1 MVYRFSKTPEP
12 PERPLCAA
20 DPCGEHEPLEM
31 TGSDLSHV
39 GSRIACDDG
48 GMVIVSPCRKC
59 ALMYY
64 RVMDVSQRIEHE
76 IKSSRKLS
84 EEYLKARI
92 EPRDGSRP
100 VSIDPFI
107 RKLLE
112 AGTIERVEQDDG
124 IIVYVWKGDP

>member
-1 MVYRFSKTPEP
+1 MAYHFSKTPDP
-12 PERPLCAA
+12 PEQPVCAA
-20 DPCGEHEPLEM
+20 DPDNGEHEPLEL

-39 GSRIACDDG
+39 GFRIACDDG
-48 GMVIVSPCRKC
+48 GLVIVWPCRKC
-59 ALMYY
+59 GLMYY

-76 IKSSRKLS
+76 IKSNRKLS
-84 EEYLKARI
+84 EDYLKARI
-92 EPRDGSRP
+92 GVRDGSRP

-124 IIVYVWKGDP
+124 IIVYVWKGD